1 MTTDA
6 PSPGH
11 GTPRERAAWVLFDFA
26 NSPLP
31 TILLTAFGN
40 VYFAQVLVGE
50 AGLALGPLTLA
61 PKTAWGVA
69 MGLSMALVTV
79 TSPFLGRIADRRR
92 AKRAFL
98 TAYVLVGVAASFALG
113 LVPPGA
119 GLAAFLLYVLAN
131 FAFEG
136 AYVFYNAFLP
146 ELAPPERVG
155 RLSGWAWGIG
165 YAGGLGALILAK
177 PLIPDEYAAADAAAA
192 SRIFFLVAAW
202 YLVFSVPSL
211 LFLRDRPERARDV
224 AGAPDPAPP
233 SVGELRAILRGLAAH
248 PSIVAFLLAFFLY
261 NDAVTTVIQFTGI
274 YTNEVLGFT
283 PADNVDLFLVMNGV
297 ALPGAIVF
305 GFVQD
310 RLGGRRTVQLTL
322 LVWIAVVA
330 GAYLSRT
337 KADFWP
343 VAFLAATVIGATQSA
358 SRALMAR
365 LAPADRV
372 AEHMGLLALS
382 GKASAIV
389 GPVLYGAVASGF
401 ATEADP
407 GRGNRIA
414 VAALGLFF
422 VVALG
427 LLFRVREPEPP
438 RP

>member
-1 MTTDA
+1 MA
-6 PSPGH
+6 AEH
-11 GTPRERAAWVLFDFA
+11 GTLRERIAWVLFDFA
-26 NSPLP
+26 NSPFP

-50 AGLALGPLTLA
+50 AGLALGPWTLA

-98 TAYVLVGVAASFALG
+98 AAYVAVGVVASLALG
-113 LVPPGA
+113 FVPPGA
-119 GLAAFLLYVLAN
+119 GLAAFLLYVVAN

-155 RLSGWAWGIG
+155 RLSGWAWGVG
-165 YAGGLGALILAK
+165 YAGGLGALILVR
-177 PLIPDEYAAADAAAA
+177 PLIPTEYDAAQAAAA
-192 SRIFFLVAAW
+192 SNVFFLVAGW

-211 LFLRDRPERARDV
+211 LFLRDRPDRARDV
-224 AGAPDPAPP
+224 AAAADPAPP
-233 SVGELRAILRGLAAH
+233 SAGELRAIVRGLAAH
-248 PSIVAFLLAFFLY
+248 PVIVAFLAAFFLY

-283 PADNVDLFLVMNGV
+283 PAENVNLFLVMNGV
-297 ALPGAIVF
+297 ALPGAIAF

-401 ATEADP
+401 ASEADP

-414 VAALGLFF
+414 LAALGVFF
-422 VVALG
+422 VVAFVI
-427 LLFRVREPEPP
+427 LFRVREPP
-438 RP
+438 RAPA